1 MYKILF
7 KTNGVKMIINSIN
20 YTNNP
25 YLQENS
31 QGIKQLKHKR
41 SAFYEV
47 NHKSG
52 VTTEGINEV
61 INSGSF
67 TDTSEAAA
75 LSFKGNFK
83 KFLSSDKFAN
93 FLEYTNDHNQ
103 TANALVALV
112 TAGMVRPALTM
123 AIPGMKDKKDKIYS
137 AGQAISSGFLG
148 YAVTMVLTKPLDDAL
163 KKAKAAPAKFGC
175 DSISKLGKPQM
186 RTMDTLMRNIPE
198 WIICVPRAMLTIAL
212 IPLILKYVFGLSKTP
227 KNKPAEAQNP
237 QQIQNDYS
245 NLKGGKELKNFIAN
259 DNNKAKDISF
269 HGKIP
274 EDTIETIV
282 NATKNNKVSGFYD
295 KFTDLIAKHIT
306 SPLLNSKTLQKKAEQ
321 WKESDFL
328 FNHIATVTSAIISG
342 VYMQR
347 TLNNDNLEDDKKK
360 VLAINQGLTFV
371 ISTTLSYLIDS
382 KLNNWWERV
391 TAKFIGARA
400 DDKDFEK
407 DFAAEQKAVLDKIK
421 KMKENKASKEELKKV
436 KPLKALDYAKTKK
449 LVLPTNIDKLV
460 NGMGLLKKMVIIGA
474 IFRLA
479 VPIAATPLASW
490 VDELRNK
497 HMAKKQQQQ

>member
-1 MYKILF
+1 
-7 KTNGVKMIINSIN
+7 
-20 YTNNP
+20 
-25 YLQENS
+25 
-31 QGIKQLKHKR
+31 
-41 SAFYEV
+41 
-47 NHKSG
+47 
-52 VTTEGINEV
+52 
-61 INSGSF
+61 
-67 TDTSEAAA
+67 
-75 LSFKGNFK
+75 
-83 KFLSSDKFAN
+83 
-93 FLEYTNDHNQ
+93 
-103 TANALVALV
+103 
-112 TAGMVRPALTM
+112 
-123 AIPGMKDKKDKIYS
+123 
-137 AGQAISSGFLG
+137 
-148 YAVTMVLTKPLDDAL
+148 
-163 KKAKAAPAKFGC
+163 
-175 DSISKLGKPQM
+175 
-186 RTMDTLMRNIPE
+186 MRNIPE

-237 QQIQNDYS
+237 QQMQNDYS
-245 NLKGGKELKNFIAN
+245 NLKGGKELKNFIAK
-259 DNNKAKDISF
+259 DNNKAKDVSF

-274 EDTIETIV
+274 EDTVETIV

-490 VDELRNK
+490 VDELRSK